1 MEKTYGPEKAERVL
15 YASKNAGKISGIDK
29 ADATIKAS
37 CGDELAYKS
46 GLADDGTVMSAPSSG
61 ASSASKAA
69 DMGPGHI
76 DPHPGKDALYHLPV
90 SDDADPLA
98 KAEARYDEDRLLEKI
113 AAHCDTLD
121 QRLDACEQ
129 AMVRNGQDAVVSAQ
143 THMTR

>member
-1 MEKTYGPEKAERVL
+1 
-15 YASKNAGKISGIDK
+15 
-29 ADATIKAS
+29 
-37 CGDELAYKS
+37 
-46 GLADDGTVMSAPSSG
+46 
-61 ASSASKAA
+61 
-69 DMGPGHI
+69 MGPGHI

-90 SDDADPLA
+90 SDDADPLV